1 MDVHVKFGLSK
12 EVYNRIFIWEN
23 ALREAY
29 SNLKVEDHI
38 MKNMDRVDNR
48 CNFEMAGQPCY
59 THSSLAACHALT
71 EIAVILVRQVFSTGE
86 KGNGIASNRGN
97 NEVDKIRE
105 EMEHYAKKQLSW
117 SDQEYTDFYR
127 LIRDRRNQLL
137 AHYDGVAA
145 EYSEPAPWMST
156 IKMIGANL
164 CKSERDKLEE
174 LVKVMLEF
182 IIAKIRPM

>member
-1 MDVHVKFGLSK
+1 MGIHIKLGLSK
-12 EVYNRIFIWEN
+12 KSYNRIFIWEN

-29 SNLKVEDHI
+29 SNLKVEEYI
-38 MKNMDRVDNR
+38 KKNMGRVDNS

-59 THSSLAACHALT
+59 AHSSLAACRALT
-71 EIAVILVRQVFSTGE
+71 EIAVILVRQVFSTGNE
-86 KGNGIASNRGN
+86 GNGIASNRGN
-97 NEVDKIRE
+97 DEVDQIRE

-117 SDQEYTDFYR
+117 SDQKYTDFYH

-145 EYSEPAPWMST
+145 EYSEPASGIST

-164 CKSERDKLEE
+164 NKSERDKLEE
-174 LVKVMLEF
+174 LVKVMHEF
-182 IIAKIRPM
+182 IMAKIRPI